1 MQDNDNSIHQFDFS
15 LICEY
20 FSSLHRQGPGSEA
33 ATRRALSFLPPLGED
48 ATVADVGCG
57 TGAATMV
64 LAAHTEAQII
74 AVDLFG
80 DFLRRLRSTAAEQGV
95 AERITT
101 AEADMAAMPI
111 TPDSVD
117 VLWAEGSIYNVGF
130 DRGINLWRPL
140 LKSGGYLVVSEAT
153 WFTPERPMEIENFWL
168 EAYPEIDLISA
179 KVAQLER
186 AGYRVVATF
195 ALGENEW
202 QREFYEPA
210 IEAQHCY
217 LARHGDNP
225 TAVALVGTSA
235 GKRNCTASTT
245 STTAT
250 LSSSRRSDK
259 P

>member
-111 TPDSVD
+111 APNSVD

-140 LKSGGYLVVSEAT
+140 LKSGGY
-153 WFTPERPMEIENFWL
+153 
-168 EAYPEIDLISA
+168 
-179 KVAQLER
+179 
-186 AGYRVVATF
+186 
-195 ALGENEW
+195 
-202 QREFYEPA
+202 
-210 IEAQHCY
+210 
-217 LARHGDNP
+217 
-225 TAVALVGTSA
+225 
-235 GKRNCTASTT
+235 
-245 STTAT
+245 
-250 LSSSRRSDK
+250 
-259 P
+259 